1 MHDQA
6 LSDPSV
12 SSSDFYRIVRAQIEH
27 EDNLVTQR
35 LSWFLASQAFLF
47 SAFAILI
54 NGPEKSPFGGREQMT
69 FFRFLP
75 LIGIA
80 IGVLIWIAIWGGVI
94 SMARLRRLAHSRADL
109 AGFPSIH
116 GPRYTR
122 WMGLSAPLLLP
133 PFFVAVWGILLAVG

>member
-1 MHDQA
+1 MHDNA
-6 LSDPSV
+6 LTDPPV
-12 SSSDFYRIVRAQIEH
+12 SSSDFYRILRAQIEH
-27 EDNLVTQR
+27 EDNLITQR

-80 IGVLIWIAIWGGVI
+80 IGVLIWIAILGGVL
-94 SMARLRRLAHSRADL
+94 SMSRLRRLAAARPDL
-109 AGFPSIH
+109 APFPPIH
-116 GPRYTR
+116 GPWYTR
-122 WMGLSAPLLLP
+122 RMGLAAPLLLP
-133 PFFVAVWGILLAVG
+133 PLFVAVWAILLAVG